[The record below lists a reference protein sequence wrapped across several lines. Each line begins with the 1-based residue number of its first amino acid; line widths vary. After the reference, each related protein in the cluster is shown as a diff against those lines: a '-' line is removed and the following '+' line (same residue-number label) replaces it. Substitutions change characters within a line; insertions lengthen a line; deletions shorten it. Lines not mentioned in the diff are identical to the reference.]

1 MFLFLVL
8 TSENLLLIN
17 LLMRADFPTFESP
30 MRTTLQSWRASVNRC
45 LTLPIFEIF
54 LSDWINF
61 VRASY
66 SGKQHGHLMSSL
78 WKIYDNERV
87 HSAKTWTELKVRF
100 GQKDNKTHSTTTRS
114 PSPFPLVLHQR
125 THTLSSLEKYFFK
138 FGHLCNTN
146 SALKMKLWSIV
157 IYKHHIVPLKF
168 C

>member
-1 MFLFLVL
+1 MLFLFLVL

-61 VRASY
+61 IRTSY

-78 WKIYDNERV
+78 LKYIITNVCTVRKLGLNWRWDL
-87 HSAKTWTELKVRF
+87 AK
-100 GQKDNKTHSTTTRS
+100 KTTKLIQPPRAPPPPSLSSYIKGRT
-114 PSPFPLVLHQR
+114 PSPVWKN
-125 THTLSSLEKYFFK
+125 TSSNLDIFAIQ
-138 FGHLCNTN
+138 TR
-146 SALKMKLWSIV
+146 
-157 IYKHHIVPLKF
+157 P
-168 C
+168 